1 MLVFYNNACTHW
13 IKIDWMIPLFG
24 TSQQSQY
31 WSQYLIGPIWP
42 LTFLL
47 HPIEPLHPL
56 ADQQIVVAGGLHV
69 AQVAVGGGGGE
80 HSLERPLT
88 TVLVYTL
95 RQDSDVVRRQDV

>member
-1 MLVFYNNACTHW
+1 
-13 IKIDWMIPLFG
+13 MIPLFG